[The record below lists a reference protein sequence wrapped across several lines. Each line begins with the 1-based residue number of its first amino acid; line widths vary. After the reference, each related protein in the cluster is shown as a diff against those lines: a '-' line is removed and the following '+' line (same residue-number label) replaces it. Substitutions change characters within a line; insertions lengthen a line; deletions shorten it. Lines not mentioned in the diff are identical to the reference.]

1 MTEGGV
7 KTLMETFLTTVGSV
21 FTQIVTWMSTV
32 IGFINDQP
40 MLLIFVLLAIC
51 SIVFR
56 MIRKWLPGL

>member
-32 IGFINDQP
+32 IGFINEQP

-56 MIRKWLPGL
+56 LIRKWLPGL

>member
-1 MTEGGV
+1 MSEGGA

-32 IGFINDQP
+32 IGFINEQP

>member
-32 IGFINDQP
+32 IGFINEQP